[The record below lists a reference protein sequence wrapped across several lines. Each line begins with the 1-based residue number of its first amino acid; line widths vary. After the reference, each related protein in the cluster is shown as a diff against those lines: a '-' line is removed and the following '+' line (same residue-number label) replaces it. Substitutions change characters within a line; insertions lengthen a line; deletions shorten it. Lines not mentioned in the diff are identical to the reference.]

1 MLPALAAIPQGHKYC
16 TSTSFSSLK
25 LLNKVFMAVKSVS
38 EFISPCKVATGCPF
52 SIQHYSTI
60 IPAPRKPELVRNGAS
75 STCFTH
81 TARSHPRDVF
91 LVFGMFLRTAVCK
104 DWDGSICPVFLVTI
118 QSYLLSAMLF
128 HQGSPWRNPQVGVV
142 QKHRCARGVLN
153 RWMTRALEVPWA
165 NGQLDKWYKCA
176 DALCKPQPIQPLY
189 KPSSGFDSTWSW
201 LYNPRPHMDPGTT
214 SAFSN
219 RAPRKQKGPSDETR
233 MNLTY
238 STC

>member
-1 MLPALAAIPQGHKYC
+1 MPKKGQSETQQNFFGPSNDPSFTNPQGQKDPKSIKKCLFGLVGGMLPALAAIPQGHKYC

-128 HQGSPWRNPQVGVV
+128 HQGSP
-142 QKHRCARGVLN
+142 
-153 RWMTRALEVPWA
+153 
-165 NGQLDKWYKCA
+165 
-176 DALCKPQPIQPLY
+176 
-189 KPSSGFDSTWSW
+189 
-201 LYNPRPHMDPGTT
+201 
-214 SAFSN
+214 
-219 RAPRKQKGPSDETR
+219 
-233 MNLTY
+233 
-238 STC
+238 